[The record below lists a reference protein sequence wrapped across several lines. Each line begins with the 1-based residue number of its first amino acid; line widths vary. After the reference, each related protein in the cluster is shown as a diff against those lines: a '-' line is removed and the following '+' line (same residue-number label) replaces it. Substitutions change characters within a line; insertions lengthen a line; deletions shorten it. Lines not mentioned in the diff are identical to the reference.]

1 MLSDRSPAEKE
12 ELLVTL
18 GNSAGPLTIRRNPVF
33 RPASSICRC
42 PFCARG
48 CCRPNRT
55 ALPQLLG
62 ELSLVSGLGRK
73 SNLVAPFQ
81 PILFFDWLSKPCL
94 DFRSRIYRHLIVSR
108 RHFNEQNLCAWC

>member
-42 PFCARG
+42 PFCAAAECGR
-48 CCRPNRT
+48 RNR
-55 ALPQLLG
+55 AGLPQPPD
-62 ELSLVSGLGRK
+62 ESSWVSGLPNRK
-73 SNLVAPFQ
+73 SNLVVPFQ
-81 PILFFDWLSKPCL
+81 
-94 DFRSRIYRHLIVSR
+94 RVT
-108 RHFNEQNLCAWC
+108 